1 MMRHNIEL
9 VRRIIRFFY
18 ELLFTLLLLEFVTV
32 IFFKDKVLIK
42 NVLILAGFYLV
53 SYIAREKSPNI
64 FVMLLIHILPVIPLC
79 IMHMDLKYLI
89 LFMLFMIF
97 LMDASYMYMKKGM
110 VLLPMTDF
118 PWVIFLVSFIIY
130 LYGYFTKS
138 LDMIWG
144 IYLIPALLIFLYL
157 FGIYA
162 DGLKKY
168 IVSTGDI
175 TGLPIKNIII
185 TNTCMV
191 GIVFVIILALFIIS
205 SQIDISVITG
215 KIAYGLSAILRII
228 WAVISFVGAIIGSMI
243 TVGNSSIIENG
254 SNYGEKIGAE
264 AGNVAQFMEG
274 FIQLALLGLLIYLI
288 YRFAKYIFG
297 IIFVRYRHES
307 GEIEKI
313 KAPVKKNIKRAKIR
327 QNKIKKLDL
336 EHIFR
341 RQYMLYVLRHKA
353 DIELDASRTG
363 RQIEADMT
371 ELEIKSAHE
380 VTELYC
386 DVRYGGSQV
395 DRSTIKKIRKLTR

>member
-1 MMRHNIEL
+1 MRHNIEL

-32 IFFKDKVLIK
+32 IFFKDMVSVKKVLI
-42 NVLILAGFYLV
+42 LSGFYLV

-64 FVMLLIHILPVIPLC
+64 FVMLLIHILTIVPFF
-79 IMHMDLKYLI
+79 IMHIEIKYLI
-89 LFMLFMIF
+89 LFILFLVF

-110 VLLPMTDF
+110 LLLPMTDF
-118 PWVIFLVSFIIY
+118 PWVTFLISFIIY

-144 IYLIPALLIFLYL
+144 IYLIPAMLIFLYL
-157 FGIYA
+157 LGIYA

-168 IVSTGDI
+168 IISTSDI

-185 TNTCMV
+185 TNSCMV
-191 GIVFVIILALFIIS
+191 AMVFVFILTMFIVTSHINVS
-205 SQIDISVITG
+205 AITG

-228 WAVISFVGAIIGSMI
+228 WAVISFIGAIIGSMI
-243 TVGNSSIIENG
+243 TTGRSNIAENSG
-254 SNYGEKIGAE
+254 NYGEKIGAE
-264 AGNVAQFMEG
+264 AGKAAEFMEG
-274 FIQLALLGLLIYLI
+274 FIQLVLVALMIYLV
-288 YRFAKYIFG
+288 YRFAKYIFK
-297 IIFVRYRHES
+297 IIFVSYRHES

-313 KAPVKKNIKRAKIR
+313 KAPVKKNIKREKIR

-341 RQYMLYVLRHKA
+341 RQYVGYILRHKA
-353 DIELDASRTG
+353 DIKLDASRTS
-363 RQIEADMT
+363 RQIEADMV
-371 ELEIKSAHE
+371 EIDIKSAHE
-380 VTELYC
+380 VTQLYC

-395 DRSTIKKIRKLTR
+395 DRSMIKKIRQLTR